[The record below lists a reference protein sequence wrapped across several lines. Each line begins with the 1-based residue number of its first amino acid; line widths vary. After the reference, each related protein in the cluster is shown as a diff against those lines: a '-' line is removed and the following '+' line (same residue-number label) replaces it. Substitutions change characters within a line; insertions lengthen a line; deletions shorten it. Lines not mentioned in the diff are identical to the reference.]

1 MRGLTK
7 KVAVVAGGAGGIGT
21 ATSVRLSEEGAAIV
35 VGDIQVDA
43 AEAVVARIRAAGG
56 TALAVAVDISDDAS
70 IAALVE
76 TAIKTYGGMDLL
88 HVNAAAN
95 TSLDSDALSVPLAVF
110 DQTIAVD
117 LRGYL
122 LCTRHALPE
131 LLKRGGG
138 AIVYTSSGA
147 AFVGQPERPCYA
159 MAKSGMHALVR
170 HVATR
175 WGKKGIRANAVAPGL
190 VIHEGISRALPQ
202 GVQEAVLRVTPSPRL
217 GKPEDIAAM
226 VAFLFSDDGQWVNGQ
241 VISVDGGGTQR

>member
-56 TALAVAVDISDDAS
+56 TALAVAVDI
-70 IAALVE
+70 
-76 TAIKTYGGMDLL
+76 
-88 HVNAAAN
+88 NAAAN
-95 TSLDSDALSVPLAVF
+95 TSLDSDALSVPLEVF

-147 AFVGQPERPCYA
+147 AFVGQPDRPCYA